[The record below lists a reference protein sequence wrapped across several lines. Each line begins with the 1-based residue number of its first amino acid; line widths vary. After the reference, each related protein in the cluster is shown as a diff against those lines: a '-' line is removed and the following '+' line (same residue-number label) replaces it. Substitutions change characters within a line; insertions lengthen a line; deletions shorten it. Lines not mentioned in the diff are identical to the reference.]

1 MSIQDNDFETRFAFA
16 EKVAPLTGFGNL
28 QKGAYRHVFKR
39 VFDCALVLLSAPIVV
54 PTVLFL
60 ALLVARDGHN
70 PFYRQSRIGKSGRVF
85 TMWKLRTMVHDA
97 EARLKNHLENN
108 LDAREEWE
116 EKQKLSEDPRITAIG
131 QLLRKTS
138 LDELP
143 QLWNVLIGDMS
154 IVGPRPMM
162 PEQRDLYPGRAYYA
176 LRPGVTGYW
185 QISDRNKS
193 TFAARAKFD
202 NRYFDDVSLST
213 DASIMLATVGVV
225 LRGTGC

>member
-16 EKVAPLTGFGNL
+16 EKVAPLTDFDSL
-28 QKGAYRHVFKR
+28 QKSAYRHVFKR
-39 VFDCALVLLSAPIVV
+39 VFDCVLVLMAAPIVV

-60 ALLVARDGHN
+60 ALLVACDGHN
-70 PFYRQSRIGKSGRVF
+70 PFYKQSRIGKNGRIF

-97 EARLKNHLENN
+97 EARLEHHLKT
-108 LDAREEWE
+108 DRKARAEWE
-116 EKQKLSEDPRITAIG
+116 EKQKLTDDPRITSSG
-131 QLLRKTS
+131 QVLRKTS

-162 PEQRDLYPGRAYYA
+162 PEQRHLYPGRAYYA

-185 QISDRNKS
+185 QISDRNKA

-202 NRYFDDVSLST
+202 NRYYEDVSLST
-213 DASIMLATVGVV
+213 DASIVLSTVGVV